1 MKTALFTAAL
11 LMGSAAI
18 AQTTTPDTDMT
29 PPPVTTTTPAPVPM
43 TTTPAPADS
52 ATSPVVM
59 PDNSAP
65 RVDNNGTPVIS
76 APAIA
81 PPGFNQAPGMN
92 GVGGPYVDP
101 SQPPAP
107 TTATGDY
114 PPCTRTV
121 TDHCIQ
127 TYERGVRAARR
138 HR

>member
-1 MKTALFTAAL
+1 MKTALFAAAL
-11 LMGSAAI
+11 LMSTAAI
-18 AQTTTPDTDMT
+18 AQTTDTT
-29 PPPVTTTTPAPVPM
+29 APPPDPAATTAPAPA

-65 RVDNNGTPVIS
+65 RLDNAGTPVIS
-76 APAIA
+76 DPAA
-81 PPGFNQAPGMN
+81 VPPGFNQAPGMN

-107 TTATGDY
+107 QPATSDY
-114 PPCTRTV
+114 PSCSRTI
-121 TDHCIQ
+121 TDHCTQ
-127 TYERGVRAARR
+127 HERGVPRARR

>member
-1 MKTALFTAAL
+1 MRTALFAAAL
-11 LMGSAAI
+11 LMSSAAI
-18 AQTTTPDTDMT
+18 AQTTDKI
-29 PPPVTTTTPAPVPM
+29 AP
-43 TTTPAPADS
+43 PADS

-65 RVDNNGTPVIS
+65 RIDNNGTPVIS
-76 APAIA
+76 APAVA

-101 SQPPAP
+101 SQPPTP
-107 TTATGDY
+107 TAATGDY

-127 TYERGVRAARR
+127 LYERGIGRARR

>member
-1 MKTALFTAAL
+1 MKIALFAAAL
-11 LMGSAAI
+11 LASTAAF
-18 AQTTTPDTDMT
+18 AQTTTVTV
-29 PPPVTTTTPAPVPM
+29 PPP
-43 TTTPAPADS
+43 ADT

-65 RVDNNGTPVIS
+65 RTDNNGNTVIS
-76 APAIA
+76 QPAVA

-107 TTATGDY
+107 TAATGDY
-114 PPCTRTV
+114 PPCSRTV
-121 TDHCIQ
+121 TDHCTQ
-127 TYERGVRAARR
+127 TYERGVGGGHAMRHHRR

>member
-1 MKTALFTAAL
+1 MKTALFAAAF
-11 LMGSAAI
+11 LMSSAAF
-18 AQTTTPDTDMT
+18 AQTTTPDPVDTT
-29 PPPVTTTTPAPVPM
+29 PPPVV

-59 PDNSAP
+59 PSNSAP
-65 RVDNNGTPVIS
+65 ERDARGIPVIS
-76 APAIA
+76 APAVA
-81 PPGFNQAPGMN
+81 PAGFNQAPGMN

-107 TTATGDY
+107 TTAMGDY

>member
-1 MKTALFTAAL
+1 MRSLLFAAAL
-11 LMGSAAI
+11 LTSTAAI
-18 AQTTTPDTDMT
+18 SQTTDQTV
-29 PPPVTTTTPAPVPM
+29 PP
-43 TTTPAPADS
+43 PAPADS

-65 RVDNNGTPVIS
+65 RIDNNGTPVIS
-76 APAIA
+76 APAVA

-107 TTATGDY
+107 MTATGDY
-114 PPCTRTV
+114 PPCSRTV

>member
-1 MKTALFTAAL
+1 MRTALFAAAL
-11 LMGSAAI
+11 LMSSAAI
-18 AQTTTPDTDMT
+18 AQTTDKI
-29 PPPVTTTTPAPVPM
+29 AP
-43 TTTPAPADS
+43 PAPADS

-65 RVDNNGTPVIS
+65 RIDNNGTPVIS
-76 APAIA
+76 APAVA

-107 TTATGDY
+107 TVATGDY
-114 PPCTRTV
+114 PPCSRTV

>member
-1 MKTALFTAAL
+1 MKTALFATAL
-11 LMGSAAI
+11 LISTAAI
-18 AQTTTPDTDMT
+18 AQTTDTT
-29 PPPVTTTTPAPVPM
+29 APPPDPTMTPAPIA

-59 PDNSAP
+59 PDNTAP
-65 RVDNNGTPVIS
+65 ATDNVGTPVIS
-76 APAIA
+76 APATV
-81 PPGFNQAPGMN
+81 PTGFNQAPGMN

-107 TTATGDY
+107 MAATGDY
-114 PPCTRTV
+114 PPCSRTV

-127 TYERGVRAARR
+127 LYERGVRAARR

>member
-1 MKTALFTAAL
+1 MKTALFAAAL
-11 LMGSAAI
+11 LMSTAAI
-18 AQTTTPDTDMT
+18 AQKTD
-29 PPPVTTTTPAPVPM
+29 TTTPADAATAPM
-43 TTTPAPADS
+43 S
-52 ATSPVVM
+52 I

-65 RVDNNGTPVIS
+65 RPDNNGTPVIS

-107 TTATGDY
+107 QPAIGDY
-114 PPCTRTV
+114 PPCSRTV

-127 TYERGVRAARR
+127 NYERGVRRTRR
-138 HR
+138 HK

>member
-1 MKTALFTAAL
+1 MKTALFAAAL
-11 LMGSAAI
+11 LMSTAAI
-18 AQTTTPDTDMT
+18 AQTTDTT
-29 PPPVTTTTPAPVPM
+29 AP
-43 TTTPAPADS
+43 TPAPADA

-65 RVDNNGTPVIS
+65 RTDNAGTPVIS
-76 APAIA
+76 DPAA
-81 PPGFNQAPGMN
+81 VPAGFNQAPGMN

-107 TTATGDY
+107 MAATGDY
-114 PPCTRTV
+114 APCTRTV

-127 TYERGVRAARR
+127 LYERGVHRTAR

>member
-1 MKTALFTAAL
+1 MKTALFAAAL
-11 LMGSAAI
+11 LMSTAAI
-18 AQTTTPDTDMT
+18 AQTTDPT
-29 PPPVTTTTPAPVPM
+29 APV
-43 TTTPAPADS
+43 S
-52 ATSPVVM
+52 Q

-65 RVDNNGTPVIS
+65 RTDNLGNTVIS
-76 APAIA
+76 DPAPV
-81 PPGFNQAPGMN
+81 PTGFNQAPGQN

-107 TTATGDY
+107 QAATGDY
-114 PPCTRTV
+114 PPCSRTV